1 MIEVVQ
7 FIDIKHISSNHHW
20 TQINQSNSSQNAS
33 SMKLI
38 CMLSCFKHSRLVNWT
53 KLYFVLH
60 FSQNQSMGIGLFF
73 FCAFGVQTFA
83 LNKSCFLSCFWF
95 FHYIDAWN
103 ELFNHHFD
111 MCVYRFHFFSPTFSK
126 CSYEFFV
133 ISLDICGNNVK
144 VHI

>member
-53 KLYFVLH
+53 KLYFVLQKSINGYRLVFLLCFLVFKPLH
-60 FSQNQSMGIGLFF
+60 WIKVVFFHVFGSSITLMLEINCSIMILICVCIDFISFHQPFPSARMNFLFF
-73 FCAFGVQTFA
+73 
-83 LNKSCFLSCFWF
+83 L
-95 FHYIDAWN
+95 
-103 ELFNHHFD
+103 
-111 MCVYRFHFFSPTFSK
+111 
-126 CSYEFFV
+126 
-133 ISLDICGNNVK
+133 
-144 VHI
+144 